1 MPHLG
6 TSRLLTLGY
15 AVLAVADTWLAG
27 RGEPAARRAR
37 HLTKPLL
44 MPTLAASLASD
55 PRADASPLRAT
66 TLAAQI
72 GGWGGD
78 LALLRHGTQPF
89 LAGAGSFALGHAAY
103 VTGFLRH
110 AAADP
115 LTHAAAPRRVAA
127 LTMVTGP
134 AVAALAARQQRVLG
148 LPVLGYAAG
157 LGLMVATANHL
168 DTELPRSARVLTGA
182 GAALFLVSDTVL
194 ATHKFA
200 TPRPPT
206 MGPTRPSKVGPPAGR
221 GVVRDVRTLDT
232 PVRGVRTSRTTHH
245 ERIAHPE
252 RMAQDGHVPV
262 DHVERLVMAT
272 YTLAQLLLSQ
282 GAARARLG

>member
-1 MPHLG
+1 MPHLT
-6 TSRLLTLGY
+6 TSRRLTLGY

-27 RGEPAARRAR
+27 RGEPSARKAR

-44 MPTLAASLASD
+44 MPTLAASLALD
-55 PRADASPLRAT
+55 PRADSSPLRTT
-66 TLAAQI
+66 TLAAQL

-78 LALLRHGTQPF
+78 LALLRHGTKPF

-110 AAADP
+110 GAADP
-115 LTHAAAPRRVAA
+115 LTRAAAPRLVAA
-127 LTMVTGP
+127 LTLVTGP
-134 AVAALAARQQRVLG
+134 VMAGLAARQHKVLG

-168 DTELPRSARVLTGA
+168 DTDLPRSARVLTGT

-206 MGPTRPSKVGPPAGR
+206 MGPTRTSEAGPPAGR
-221 GVVRDVRTLDT
+221 GVVRGGGARPPPGARGGQARGPYLLALPITNRQPTTNKSPTTNDWPRTAT
-232 PVRGVRTSRTTHH
+232 RRSTTSS
-245 ERIAHPE
+245 
-252 RMAQDGHVPV
+252 G
-262 DHVERLVMAT
+262 
-272 YTLAQLLLSQ
+272 S
-282 GAARARLG
+282 